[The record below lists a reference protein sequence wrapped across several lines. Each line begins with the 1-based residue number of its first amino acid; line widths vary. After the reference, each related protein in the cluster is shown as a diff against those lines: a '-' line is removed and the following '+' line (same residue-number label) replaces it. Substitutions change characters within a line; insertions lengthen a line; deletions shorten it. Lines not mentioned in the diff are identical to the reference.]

1 MKDFIGGPVI
11 FNLNV
16 STNVITSIRV
26 DVTFV
31 FMTWRVLAAID
42 RFFDIFYYTSFFF
55 LSRYCVRLQIYSWKN
70 FVVLS
75 FDIFLFI

>member
-1 MKDFIGGPVI
+1 MKDFIGGPII

-55 LSRYCVRLQIYSWKN
+55 FFRGIVYGYR
-70 FVVLS
+70 
-75 FDIFLFI
+75 FIRGKILLC